1 MLKMAP
7 SGGELYKKLFT
18 GGSLLFAGLVIEL
31 SISFLAKAVIARVL
45 GPVNYGAVSLGV
57 TTLGLLSTL
66 ALLGLHTGVGRYL
79 PRFNNEA
86 DRRGVIISAFQI
98 VLPVSAVVGILI
110 VIFANPI
117 ATYVFT
123 DPSTSVYLR
132 IFALAIPFTAI
143 MKLSTGVIQ
152 GLQQTAPKVI
162 VQNIT
167 PPVTR
172 FSAVA
177 IAVFVGAGSIG
188 IASAYAIAYVVA
200 AAVGLY
206 FVFTRTE
213 ILSDVK
219 PTHRHAEL
227 LSFSMPLIVSA
238 AISFVL
244 TDLDTFML
252 GYFASTR
259 DVGVY
264 NVVYPLA
271 QLLTTGL
278 TAFGFLFMPV
288 ISELDSEDAI
298 NEIQRIYQIIT
309 KWIFMGTL
317 PVFLV
322 VALFPE
328 MTIQI
333 TFGGGYMEGGVALTL
348 LSIAYFTHAIAGP
361 NVNTLTSIGRTRLIM
376 WDNLAIGIL
385 NAILNLAL
393 IPEYGYL
400 GAGVATAISYV
411 TLNLLYSA
419 QLYRETGIHPFTT
432 SLAYP
437 GLVAAILVAI
447 IYWVTTNFLIVTIP
461 VLVVMFVLFMIL
473 YAVIILRFGIED
485 EEIAL
490 VLSFEERFDLDLG
503 PLKEVAERLIR

>member
-1 MLKMAP
+1 MAP
-7 SGGELYKKLFT
+7 SVSKLYKKLFA
-18 GGSLLFAGLVIEL
+18 GGGLLFAGLVIEL
-31 SISFLAKAVIARVL
+31 GVSFVAKAVIARVL

-66 ALLGLHTGVGRYL
+66 ALLGLHTGIGRYL
-79 PRFNNEA
+79 PRFDDVA
-86 DRRGVIISAFQI
+86 DRRGVIISAFQ
-98 VLPVSAVVGILI
+98 VVVPVSTAVGILV

-123 DPSTSVYLR
+123 DLSTAVYIR
-132 IFALAIPFTAI
+132 IFGLAIPFTAI

-162 VQNIT
+162 VQNVT

-172 FSAVA
+172 FSAVVV
-177 IAVFVGAGSIG
+177 AVIVGAGSIG
-188 IASAYAIAYVVA
+188 IASAYAISYVA
-200 AAVGLY
+200 AALVGLY
-206 FVFTRTE
+206 YVFTRTE
-213 ILSDVK
+213 ILSNVK
-219 PTHRHAEL
+219 PTHMHGEL
-227 LSFSMPLIVSA
+227 LSFSVPLIVSA
-238 AISFVL
+238 AISFIL

-278 TAFGFLFMPV
+278 TAFGFLFMPI
-288 ISELDSEDAI
+288 ISELDAEGSTD
-298 NEIQRIYQIIT
+298 EIHRIYQTIT

-322 VALFPE
+322 VALFPD

-333 TFGGGYMEGGVALTL
+333 TFGSEYMEGGVALTL
-348 LSIAYFTHAIAGP
+348 LSIAYFTHAITGP
-361 NVNTLTSIGRTRLIM
+361 NANTLTSIGRTRLIM

-385 NAILNLAL
+385 NALLNLAL

-400 GAGVATAISYV
+400 GAGVATAVSYA

-432 SLAYP
+432 ALAYP
-437 GLVAAILVAI
+437 GLIATILVAL
-447 IYWVTTNFLIVTIP
+447 IYWVTTNYLTVTIP
-461 VLVVMFVLFMIL
+461 VLVVMFILFMIL
-473 YAVIILRFGIED
+473 YAVIILRFGGVEE

-503 PLKEVAERLIR
+503 PLKEIAERLIR

>member
-1 MLKMAP
+1 MA
-7 SGGELYKKLFT
+7 SSTGGLYKKLLT

-31 SISFLAKAVIARVL
+31 SVSFVAKAVIARLL

-66 ALLGLHTGVGRYL
+66 SLLGLHTGVGRYL
-79 PRFNNEA
+79 PRFDHEA

-98 VLPVSAVVGILI
+98 VIPVSTAVSILV
-110 VIFANPI
+110 VIFANQI

-123 DPSTSVYLR
+123 DPSTAVYLR

-177 IAVFVGAGSIG
+177 IAVVVGAGSIG

-200 AAVGLY
+200 AVVGLY

-213 ILSDVK
+213 VLSDIK
-219 PTHRHAEL
+219 PTRIHKKL
-227 LSFSMPLIVSA
+227 LSFSMPLIISA

-259 DVGVY
+259 DVGIY

-288 ISELDSEDAI
+288 ISELDSENAI
-298 NEIQRIYQIIT
+298 DEIQRIYQIIT

-322 VALFPE
+322 VALFPDR
-328 MTIQI
+328 TIQI
-333 TFGGGYMEGGVALTL
+333 TFGSEYMEGGVALTL

-361 NVNTLTSIGRTRLIM
+361 NANTLTSIGRTRLIM

-385 NAILNLAL
+385 NTILNFAL

-400 GAGVATAISYV
+400 GAGAATAVSYA

-432 SLAYP
+432 ALTYP
-437 GLVAAILVAI
+437 GLIAAILVAL
-447 IYWVTTNFLIVTIP
+447 IYWVTTNYLTITIP
-461 VLVVMFVLFMIL
+461 ILVVMFGLFMIL
-473 YAVIILRFGIED
+473 YAVIIVRFGGIEE

-490 VLSFEERFDLDLG
+490 ILSFEERFDIDLG
-503 PLKEVAERLIR
+503 PLKEIAERLMQ